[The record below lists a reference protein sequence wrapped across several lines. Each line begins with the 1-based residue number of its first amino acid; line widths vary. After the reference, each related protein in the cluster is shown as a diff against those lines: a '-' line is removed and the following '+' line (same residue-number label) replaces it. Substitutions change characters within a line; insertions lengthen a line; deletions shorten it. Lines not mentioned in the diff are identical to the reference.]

1 MGRYKIRV
9 KGCWTLR
16 AKWGNDTRFRGAH
29 WESRMNL
36 GGGAKGS
43 HFLRVKKCV
52 QIIAL

>member
-1 MGRYKIRV
+1 MLDIEGE
-9 KGCWTLR
+9 G
-16 AKWGNDTRFRGAH
+16 GNDTTFRGAH